1 MESTEKNGTRESLRN
16 LWEAEEPDSDVQ
28 ELEMSEDEICYR
40 FRKGGKGVKML
51 RILAELNAVND
62 EIIADILLARNMI
75 REKPKIL
82 REYAYEG

>member
-1 MESTEKNGTRESLRN
+1 MKCTETEKPQ
-16 LWEAEEPDSDVQ
+16 EAQDNQ

-51 RILAELNAVND
+51 RILAELNAVSD

-75 REKPKIL
+75 QENVRS
-82 REYAYEG
+82 